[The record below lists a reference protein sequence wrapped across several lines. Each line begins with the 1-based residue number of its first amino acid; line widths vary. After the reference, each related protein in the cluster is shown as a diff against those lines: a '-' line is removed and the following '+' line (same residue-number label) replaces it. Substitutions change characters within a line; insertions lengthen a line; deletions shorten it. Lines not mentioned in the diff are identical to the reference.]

1 MNLKPTILEVFSSD
15 EFGQLA
21 VTRKVLQ
28 DEGVIRKEVDVML
41 SARLH
46 EDVISHEEVINLFL
60 TDNETRSLID
70 KLSSALDRNDK
81 AKEES

>member
-1 MNLKPTILEVFSSD
+1 MNFKPTRLEVFSSD
-15 EFGQLA
+15 EFGQLRH
-21 VTRKVLQ
+21 TREVLQ

-41 SARLH
+41 SARRH
-46 EDVISHEEVINLFL
+46 EYVTHHEEVINLFL

-81 AKEES
+81 SKEES

>member
-1 MNLKPTILEVFSSD
+1 MNLKPTILQVFSSD

-46 EDVISHEEVINLFL
+46 EDVIRHEEVINLFL
-60 TDNETRSLID
+60 TDNETRILID
-70 KLSSALDRNDK
+70 KLSSALDRNGK

>member
-15 EFGQLA
+15 EFGQLRH
-21 VTRKVLQ
+21 TREVLQ
-28 DEGVIRKEVDVML
+28 NEGVIRKEVDVML

-46 EDVISHEEVINLFL
+46 EDVIRHEEVVNLFL
-60 TDNETRSLID
+60 TDNETRVLID
-70 KLSSALDRNDK
+70 KLSSALDRNGK